1 MADESF
7 KCNVDPFPTPKYA
20 ASGGLVGNTPIICG
34 GCCSQK
40 SCYSLKENGSWKV
53 ESDLNTARGYTAT
66 GSVIF
71 NNKLVIAGGIDGK
84 NKRLATIEVVAPNTQ
99 STTLPVRLPV
109 GWPKQVPCIVPWD
122 TNTLMIIGIQR
133 KSYFINMA
141 NNTYTEGPSVLTR
154 GRHYAC
160 HTMNINGDDY
170 IIVSGHT
177 TQALSKTNY
186 KRGWQKSKN

>member
-84 NKRLATIEVVAPNTQ
+84 NKRLATIIREHLYQTQ
-99 STTLPVRLPV
+99 VMGNDSDKILYD
-109 GWPKQVPCIVPWD
+109 IV
-122 TNTLMIIGIQR
+122 
-133 KSYFINMA
+133 
-141 NNTYTEGPSVLTR
+141 
-154 GRHYAC
+154 
-160 HTMNINGDDY
+160 
-170 IIVSGHT
+170 
-177 TQALSKTNY
+177 
-186 KRGWQKSKN
+186 